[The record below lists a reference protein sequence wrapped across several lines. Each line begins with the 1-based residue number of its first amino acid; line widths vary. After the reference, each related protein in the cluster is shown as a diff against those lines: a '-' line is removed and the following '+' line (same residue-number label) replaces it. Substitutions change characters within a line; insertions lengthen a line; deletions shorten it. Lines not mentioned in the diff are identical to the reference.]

1 MTKFNLFFSVPAFPG
16 ISIIVNYFFWLHT
29 YSKLFSIP
37 GCIQKRT
44 KNVAGIRKKNM
55 FYSWIYECILLTCL
69 TNRLP
74 LSYFVSA
81 HRPFFSSTLISPT
94 CSQLINLKEVVSV
107 LREVTNI
114 KLKRVHIWRQAF
126 KRYFSVVI
134 LFSIGILSWH
144 LFDFSD
150 CILMRLDNWEII
162 LGYDRE
168 LSACFVRSP

>member
-69 TNRLP
+69 TIDCRCHIL
-74 LSYFVSA
+74 
-81 HRPFFSSTLISPT
+81 
-94 CSQLINLKEVVSV
+94 SQLIDHFFIDSHFTDLFS
-107 LREVTNI
+107 TDQF
-114 KLKRVHIWRQAF
+114 KRSFLHFTWSYKYIAVKSRQAL